1 MTQGWVSHA
10 ALQRIPAPVVTMTR
24 TGSSAAILTLI
35 APSAPG
41 VAITAAVSGAS
52 RGWYRLRV
60 QIGGRQLT
68 FLVSAG
74 GDIQAG

>member
-1 MTQGWVSHA
+1 
-10 ALQRIPAPVVTMTR
+10 MTR

-41 VAITAAVSGAS
+41 VPIAAAVSGAS
-52 RGWYRLRV
+52 RDRYRLRV
-60 QIGGRQLT
+60 QIGGRRLT